1 MLSSLQIEMLIAATV
16 LLFLIL
22 SSLRKNRMSV
32 RNSIVW
38 LLLPVVFMLIALL
51 LEPLSTLAH
60 SLGFEIFSNF
70 IFVIVIGS
78 LILVCFY
85 LTIAVSKQQ
94 DQIKKLI
101 QEVSLLKK
109 KKK

>member
-1 MLSSLQIEMLIAATV
+1 MLSSLQIEMLIAAIV
-16 LLFLIL
+16 LFFLIL

-51 LEPLSTLAH
+51 LEPLSSLAH